1 MKTIIQFLKS
11 EVGDFSDDSEK
22 VNLAGVEIENLR
34 NLFLSRSKSA
44 NQTSRLKIKPQIQ
57 RNQIWTVKNEYDD
70 FQCVCQKTSHPL
82 LVLIN
87 TEPDVIEGED
97 FTRVLIVSPFIE
109 MATERDEVCE
119 DPSIIGFPFL
129 VESWNDQPILT
140 EILDEYVGY
149 YELELISFAKSEA
162 FELVNEP
169 DSEYLKASS
178 ETLSDIQQEF
188 RNIEISRAK
197 YLNHSVLS
205 LLSFLENRQSQA

>member
-22 VNLAGVEIENLR
+22 VDLTGVEIENLR
-34 NLFLSRSKSA
+34 NLFLSRSKSV
-44 NQTSRLKIKPQIQ
+44 NQTSRLKFKPQIQ
-57 RNQIWTVKNEYDD
+57 RNQIWTVKNEYYD
-70 FQCVCQKTSHPL
+70 FQGVCQKTWHSL

-87 TEPDVIEGED
+87 SEPDEIEGED

-109 MATERDEVCE
+109 VANESDEVCT

-129 VESWNDQPILT
+129 VETWNDQPILT
-140 EILDEYVGY
+140 ELLDEYVGY
-149 YELELISFAKSEA
+149 YELKLISFAKSEA
-162 FELVNEP
+162 LEFVNEP

-178 ETLSDIQQEF
+178 ETLTDIQQEF

-197 YLNHSVLS
+197 YINHSVLS
-205 LLSFLENRQSQA
+205 LLIFLECNR